1 MDNIFIKEIDN
12 NTLLINSTEEISYPL
27 DSLNYITLLEKY
39 DLIKYNEEKLVKTN
53 LELNKTI
60 NNLRTINY
68 NSHIKNELLTKKLN
82 NKNLIIKNLELDII
96 EMNKELN
103 EYENIFKNFN
113 IIK

>member
-82 NKNLIIKNLELDII
+82 NNNLIIKNLELDII

-113 IIK
+113 IIE